1 MTPDELQQFELA
13 LAQPCMAITAR
24 GLRIDE
30 ERRRSMIAVLE
41 EEIAPLREELQEIVV
56 PLLGENEAKLKK
68 LKKWHLFEE
77 RWCCSCCRG
86 GKKKSQECWSC
97 AGFEKSPTKKMLLE
111 FAEKQDDWV
120 SDLGPP
126 EMCLFPC
133 KVCNGI
139 GKGSKLLY
147 NPAGVEQTKIV
158 LYDLCKLPKRML
170 KKKLTIEEDKLKT
183 LVVHDKRGIVVR
195 LLTITK
201 HSTIISI
208 LERMKPGEDGRLRT
222 FLNPAGTETGRF
234 SSSGGFLEPFSTNL
248 QNLPKREA
256 AKDPKY
262 DVRRCVIPDEGCVLL
277 EADLC
282 VAGNTRVLKADLT
295 WARAKDLRI
304 DDELV
309 SFDEDLSLG
318 HRHRFWRSKV
328 TNNEPLVRRCVRV
341 VTDRE
346 SVICSEEHKW
356 ITRKGGQGRRWTEA
370 KNLQHG
376 DRIPWIGYP
385 WSTEYSYDAGWLAG
399 LFDGEG
405 HLCDSVVG
413 FTQKEGKGVWERAI
427 PLLENRGFRLSKDRN
442 SGGIP
447 RANFKTIYD
456 NLRFLGQIRPC
467 RLLQRSLSVW
477 EGRRTWGNQS
487 ESAVVLGIHRLE
499 EQTVYPVST
508 TTHTFVAEGMLCHNS
523 QAEARVTAYL
533 ADDAPLIRR
542 WEHASF
548 DVHRWMASVAF
559 GKEMSEV
566 TRGEREYVGKTI
578 GHAANYGTGAKTY
591 MNSVNAESDL
601 TGFTITLDFAERGLA
616 NVHRV
621 RPALKRWWRGADRKL
636 RTEGSLTTV
645 WGRKRTFFG
654 RRQGNGWLD
663 HTHKEAIAFE
673 PQSTVADVLNKGLLA
688 WWERFDGRLG
698 LTLLQIHDAVLIQT
712 EKPKRAMAARALREC
727 LTIPMQFGEREL
739 TIPVDVSW
747 SARSW
752 GKMEEL

>member
-1 MTPDELQQFELA
+1 MTPDELQKFELA

-41 EEIAPLREELQEIVV
+41 EEIAPLHKELQEIVV
-56 PLLGENEAKLKK
+56 PLLQENEAKLKK

-77 RWCCSCCRG
+77 KWCCSCCRG
-86 GKKKSQECWSC
+86 GVKKAAACWSC
-97 AGFEKSPTKKMLLE
+97 AGFERSPTKKML
-111 FAEKQDDWV
+111 AERFE
-120 SDLGPP
+120 PP
-126 EMCLFPC
+126 LSEIQLHDQWLTAC

-139 GKGSKLLY
+139 GKGSSLVY

-222 FLNPAGTETGRF
+222 FLNPAGTENARL
-234 SSSGGFLEPFSTNL
+234 SSAGGFLEPFSTNL

-262 DVRRCVIPDEGCVLL
+262 DVRRCVIPDEGCVFI
-277 EADLC
+277 EGDL
-282 VAGNTRVLKADLT
+282 
-295 WARAKDLRI
+295 
-304 DDELV
+304 
-309 SFDEDLSLG
+309 
-318 HRHRFWRSKV
+318 
-328 TNNEPLVRRCVRV
+328 
-341 VTDRE
+341 
-346 SVICSEEHKW
+346 
-356 ITRKGGQGRRWTEA
+356 
-370 KNLQHG
+370 
-376 DRIPWIGYP
+376 
-385 WSTEYSYDAGWLAG
+385 
-399 LFDGEG
+399 
-405 HLCDSVVG
+405 
-413 FTQKEGKGVWERAI
+413 
-427 PLLENRGFRLSKDRN
+427 
-442 SGGIP
+442 
-447 RANFKTIYD
+447 
-456 NLRFLGQIRPC
+456 
-467 RLLQRSLSVW
+467 
-477 EGRRTWGNQS
+477 
-487 ESAVVLGIHRLE
+487 
-499 EQTVYPVST
+499 
-508 TTHTFVAEGMLCHNS
+508 S
-523 QAEARVTAYL
+523 QAEAMVTAYT
-533 ADDAPLIRR
+533 ADDIPLIRR
-542 WEHASF
+542 WEHESF
-548 DVHRWMASVAF
+548 DVHKWMASVAF
-559 GKEMSEV
+559 EKDMSEV
-566 TRGEREYVGKTI
+566 TKQERNYIGKTVS
-578 GHAANYGTGAKTY
+578 HAANYGTGAKTY
-591 MNSVNAESDL
+591 MQAVNGESDT
-601 TGFTITLDFAERGLA
+601 TGFTITLEFAEKALA
-616 NVHRV
+616 NVHRA
-621 RPALKRWWRGADRKL
+621 RPALKRWWRRVDATL
-636 RTEGSLTTV
+636 RREGSLTSV

-747 SARSW
+747 SAKSW
-752 GKMEEL
+752 GEMEEL